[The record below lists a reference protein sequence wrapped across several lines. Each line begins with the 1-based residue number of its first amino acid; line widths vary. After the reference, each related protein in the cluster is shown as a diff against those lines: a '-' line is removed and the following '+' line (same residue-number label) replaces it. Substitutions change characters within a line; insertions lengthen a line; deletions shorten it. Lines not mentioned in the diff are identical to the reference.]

1 MAKSDDLRKIDEN
14 DIRSNFEDERT
25 QARIQE
31 HLNNEHDI
39 ITEED
44 IANIQIGAGATP
56 ADVEN
61 IVNREN
67 ELMRDVPINNKNE
80 EGGDNED
87 PTIETA
93 WNILEP

>member
-44 IANIQIGAGATP
+44 IANIQIGAVPSSGIGEDAIGN
-56 ADVEN
+56 DSLEN
-61 IVNREN
+61 LAESERQDAGEN
-67 ELMRDVPINNKNE
+67 LD
-80 EGGDNED
+80 D
-87 PTIETA
+87 
-93 WNILEP
+93 